1 MLHDPIA
8 LWVVGAA
15 VHPAATTT
23 AATPDELLNRPLAL
37 VVALALVGVLP
48 FLFMTLTSFV
58 KISTVLHIARSA
70 IGAPE
75 VPSSTVV
82 IALAGALTLLAMAP
96 VGTRIADRVTPL
108 LEPHAGETTAAWVHE
123 VVTAVREPLRGFLA
137 VNASPRQ
144 KARFF
149 ELAKRARGVAGKD
162 SVTKD
167 DLAVVIP
174 AFLVT
179 ELMEAFALGFAIYLP
194 FLVVDLVVANVLVAL
209 GMQALAPTQVSLP
222 FKLLLF
228 VAADGW
234 GLLSQALVSGY
245 ASG

>member
-1 MLHDPIA
+1 MPGNA
-8 LWVVGAA
+8 
-15 VHPAATTT
+15 
-23 AATPDELLNRPLAL
+23 PDELLNRPLAL
-37 VVALALVGVLP
+37 VVALALVGLLP

-70 IGAPE
+70 LGTPE

-96 VGTRIADRVTPL
+96 LGNLLADRVTPL
-108 LEPHAGETTAAWVHE
+108 LEPKPGESPATWVHDA
-123 VVTAVREPLRGFLA
+123 VSAVREPLRSFLRA
-137 VNASPRQ
+137 NASEDHR
-144 KARFF
+144 KRFF
-149 ELAKRARGVAGKD
+149 ALAKQARTGADRD
-162 SVTKD
+162 SLAED
-167 DLAVVIP
+167 DLSVVIP

-179 ELMEAFALGFAIYLP
+179 ELLEAFALGFAIFLP

-209 GMQALAPTQVSLP
+209 GMQALSPTQVSLP

-234 GLLSQALVSGY
+234 ALLSQTLVTGY
-245 ASG
+245 KLG

>member
-1 MLHDPIA
+1 
-8 LWVVGAA
+8 VAA
-15 VHPAATTT
+15 PS
-23 AATPDELLNRPLAL
+23 TPDELLNRPLAL
-37 VVALALVGVLP
+37 VVALALVGLLP

-82 IALAGALTLLAMAP
+82 VALAGALTLLAMAP
-96 VGTRIADRVTPL
+96 VGTIVADRVTPL
-108 LEPHAGETTAAWVHE
+108 LEPRAGETTAAWVHD
-123 VVTAVREPLRGFLA
+123 VVTAVREPLRGFLSA
-137 VNASPRQ
+137 NASTRQ
-144 KARFF
+144 KTRFF
-149 ELAKRARGVAGKD
+149 DLARKARGAANRDAVQ
-162 SVTKD
+162 KD
-167 DLAVVIP
+167 DLAVVVP

-179 ELMEAFALGFAIYLP
+179 ELVEAFTLGFAIYLP

-209 GMQALAPTQVSLP
+209 GMQTLGALQVSLP

-234 GLLSQALVSGY
+234 GLLAQALVSGY
-245 ASG
+245 STG